1 MNAPLVWRDP
11 VVAEIHAVR
20 AELAREYAD
29 DLVAYSRAAVARCRL
44 LNFEA
49 EATGLDEAPTTFCND
64 GQGNSHPRK
73 NPERDRQED

>member
-29 DLVAYSRAAVARCRL
+29 DLVVYSRAAVARCRL
-44 LNFEA
+44 KVVLPICLA
-49 EATGLDEAPTTFCND
+49 PATNTHLRFRSAATK
-64 GQGNSHPRK
+64 SSR
-73 NPERDRQED
+73 

>member
-29 DLVAYSRAAVARCRL
+29 DLVVYSRAAVARCRL
-44 LNFEA
+44 LNLA
-49 EATGLDEAPTTFCND
+49 NEATGFDEAPTTFRND
-64 GQGNSHPRK
+64 GQGGSHPRK